1 MKKLN
6 GENANGHLVFGIG
19 ADAPTAIHENEGSA
33 INEANRLSMKFPD
46 KMFCVC
52 KIKYTVKTTMMPYQA
67 MRSYE

>member
-6 GENANGHLVFGIG
+6 EENTNGYLVFGIG
-19 ADAPTAIHENEGSA
+19 AGAPTVIHENEGSA
-33 INEANRLSMKFPD
+33 INEANGLSMKFPG